1 MILRYTYFSTS
12 EDIIDQE
19 PLIDKL
25 PADKVKWLSKEELY
39 KKTAFIESIWPF
51 NTKYEKIPLVAIDD
65 SNTEYDVKFYFTEDE
80 YKILQKDAPL
90 LVPYLLILKDRLAL
104 DENGNLYDIDED
116 QPKTFTWYSFGIIAY
131 FN

>member
-51 NTKYEKIPLVAIDD
+51 NTKYEKIPLVATDD

-90 LVPYLLILKDRLAL
+90 LVPYLLTLKDRLAL

-116 QPKTFTWYSFGIIAY
+116 QPKTFTWYLFGIVAY

>member
-51 NTKYEKIPLVAIDD
+51 NTKYEKIPLVATDD

-90 LVPYLLILKDRLAL
+90 LVPYLLTLKDRLAL